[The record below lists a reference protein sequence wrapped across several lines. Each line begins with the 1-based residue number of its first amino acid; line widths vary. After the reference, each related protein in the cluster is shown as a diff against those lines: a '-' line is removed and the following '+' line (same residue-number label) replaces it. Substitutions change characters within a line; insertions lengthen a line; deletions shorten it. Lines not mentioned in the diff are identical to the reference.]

1 MTQTIGPQI
10 PGLRFLEHLGSGGFA
25 EVYLYERDQ
34 PRIKVAVK
42 VMKTDVLDEGQR
54 RQFVAEADVMA
65 ELAEHPFIVPVLGA
79 GTTDDGRPYLVMR
92 YYPPPDLG
100 ARVSS
105 APMSVPDA
113 LRTGIQLASA
123 IETAHRSGIIHR
135 DIKPS
140 NVLVSSYD
148 VPGLSD
154 FGIAGRLTEKN
165 DHEEN
170 LGVSVP
176 WSPPE
181 VLTGAS
187 NGSVT
192 SDVYSLAA
200 TIWNLIVGRS
210 PFIVKGGDNSDRA
223 LFGRILHGNP
233 PSTGRAEV
241 PSSLERLLTQ
251 AMSKDPRH
259 RPKSALELAR
269 HLQRVEQELRLS
281 RTDIVVLDTSPE
293 DSSTPVAPSQS
304 NVPTQEAN
312 ATQVRSPRTS
322 PAPNSAAPRIDDSG
336 GVTFVRP
343 KRANAPHPQG
353 AAEQTTFRDSASPR
367 SVATVHRPQSLPHTE
382 PETTEE
388 SRGLPRPVLVGGV
401 VTVLIAVALGGVL
414 LFSKGNGKEEQ
425 PTTMPNGTAPTSIDQ
440 AIGAVTPPD
449 PPQISVRTNAGS
461 AIFTWPRSDPGDHY
475 TYTIK
480 GQAGDHVANE
490 PKIVVPYDGT
500 QVCVMVYV
508 HRDGTDP
515 STAASCTRP

>member
-1 MTQTIGPQI
+1 MTQTVGPQI

-54 RQFVAEADVMA
+54 RLFVAEADVMA

-79 GTTDDGRPYLVMR
+79 GSTDEGRPYLVMR

-105 APMSVPDA
+105 SPMSVADA

-140 NVLVSSYD
+140 NVLVSSYG

-154 FGIAGRLTEKN
+154 FGIAGRLADKN

-200 TIWNLIVGRS
+200 TIWNLVVGRS

-233 PSTGRAEV
+233 PSTGRADV

-251 AMSKDPRH
+251 ALSKNPAH

-269 HLQRVEQELRLS
+269 HLQRVEQELRLA
-281 RTDIVVLDTSPE
+281 RTDIVVLDTSSE
-293 DSSTPVAPSQS
+293 ESSAPVAPSQS
-304 NVPTQEAN
+304 TLPTQEDSR
-312 ATQVRSPRTS
+312 TQVRRPRTG
-322 PAPNSAAPRIDDSG
+322 PTTNSAPPDINDSG

-343 KRANAPHPQG
+343 KRANTESG
-353 AAEQTTFRDSASPR
+353 AAEQTALRGSVSPR
-367 SVATVHRPQSLPHTE
+367 SVATVHRPQSVPQTE
-382 PETTEE
+382 PETTKE

-401 VTVLIAVALGGVL
+401 VTALIAVALGGVI
-414 LFSKGNGKEEQ
+414 LFSKGNGKQEQ
-425 PTTMPNGTAPTSIDQ
+425 PSTLPNGTAPTSIDQ
-440 AIGAVTPPD
+440 AIGALTPPD
-449 PPQISVRTNAGS
+449 PPQISVRTNAES
-461 AIFTWPRSDPGDHY
+461 AIFTWPRSDPNDHY

-490 PKIVVPYDGT
+490 PKIILPYDGT

-515 STAASCTRP
+515 STAANCTRP